1 MLLIVSDAQTSRR
14 GVSFS
19 RLLRGQEV
27 GSSNLPAPTKPKYFI
42 RLTALVNLFLYVLV
56 LLLGLSATPAQA
68 GTDAFYMVV
77 PGDNLTYIA
86 KRFGIT
92 LKELRRANNLTSDM
106 LSIDQKLIV
115 PHPFKRL
122 RKTKFRWQRPCQKDG
137 RILRPFGQ
145 YKAKNILMARTGED
159 RICPV
164 GSPVHAPAL
173 AVVKHIGELDGF
185 GTVIILQH
193 EGSYATVFSPL
204 NPETIAVGEGQ
215 AVNAGQLL
223 GRTDQPVL
231 EESRPYIHIELR
243 KNEIA
248 IDPKPLRP

>member
-1 MLLIVSDAQTSRR
+1 MAIGPCSGRSAARLA
-14 GVSFS
+14 
-19 RLLRGQEV
+19 RLLREQEV
-27 GSSNLPAPTKPKYFI
+27 GSSNLPAPTKLKHFI
-42 RLTALVNLFLYVLV
+42 MLTALVNLFLCPLV
-56 LLLGLSATPAQA
+56 ILVGLNAGSAQA
-68 GTDAFYMVV
+68 GTDAFYLVV
-77 PGDNLTYIA
+77 PGDNLTYIS

-92 LKELRRANNLTSDM
+92 LKELRQANNLTSDR

-122 RKTKFRWQRPCQKDG
+122 PNTKLHWQRPCPKDG

-164 GSPVHAPAL
+164 GSPVYAPAL

-193 EGSYATVFSPL
+193 KGSYATVFSPL
-204 NPETIAVGEGQ
+204 NPRTIAVGEGQ

-223 GRTDQPVL
+223 GQTDQPVL
-231 EESRPYIHIELR
+231 DESRPYIHIELR